1 MRKMPFPALAFA
13 VFLPLA
19 SVPFLAQPTSSAAG
33 SVAQPPR
40 TASNAHLGGIGA
52 AVPPEKPAT
61 DFTAKQNTARL
72 NAWRAQIRHI
82 LYVPDQLPA
91 LDAKTWSTFS
101 PTPGVLADR
110 VTYHTLDGMIVTAIA
125 YHPDPKTAHWHGKLP
140 SILMV
145 NGHGSDKFGWYA
157 MYTGMEYAKAGAVV
171 VTYDMIG
178 EGERNLDR
186 KSHASSHDKRVTPPA
201 GVPATDWGQR
211 VAGLMQVDLMQGVT
225 YLSQRPDVDPKR
237 IAVLGYSMGS
247 FVTGIAGALDTRI
260 HAVVLSG
267 GGVFDGPGGYF
278 DSGQLPCQGP
288 PYRALQVIG
297 DRPAILYALNA
308 QRGPMYIMNGT
319 VDTTMDIPH
328 HLQPWFDD
336 IKQRTLAVLGPNNS
350 ADKNLFTTV
359 FYPGA
364 AHRPSWENRDA
375 ALWLN
380 DHIHFA
386 LWTDAEID
394 KLPTIKVSDWVT
406 KNGVTAGTSEMRPDH
421 EGGIDALDLNLPSI
435 PRADLMVLPDTDWQ
449 TLKDQLTYEAWA
461 AKASAAEASAAEAA
475 MPAGSQAAH
484 PGN

>member
-13 VFLPLA
+13 ACALLA
-19 SVPFLAQPTSSAAG
+19 GVPASAQPAAAPATAP
-33 SVAQPPR
+33 STQPARPP
-40 TASNAHLGGIGA
+40 ASNAHLGGIGA
-52 AVPPEKPAT
+52 AVPPEKPGAE
-61 DFTAKQNTARL
+61 FTPKQNTARL

-82 LYVPDQLPA
+82 LYVPDTLPT

-125 YHPDPKTAHWHGKLP
+125 YHPDSKTAHWHGKLP
-140 SILMV
+140 GILMV

-171 VTYDMIG
+171 ITYDMIG
-178 EGERNLDR
+178 EGERNIDK
-186 KSHASSHDKRVTPPA
+186 KSRASSHDKRVTPPA

-211 VAGLMQVDLMQGVT
+211 LAGLMQVDLMQGVT

-260 HAVVLSG
+260 HAIVLSG

-308 QRGPMYIMNGT
+308 QRGPIYIRNGT

-328 HLQPWFDD
+328 HLQPWFDSIRD
-336 IKQRTLAVLGPNNS
+336 RTIAVLGPNNP
-350 ADKNLFTTV
+350 AGKNLFTTV

-386 LWTDAEID
+386 LWTDAEIN

-406 KNGVTAGTSEMRPDH
+406 KNGVTAGASEMRPDH
-421 EGGIDALDLNLPSI
+421 EGGIDALDLNLPNI
-435 PRADLMVLPDTDWQ
+435 PRADLMVLPDADWQ
-449 TLKDQLTYEAWA
+449 AIKDQLTYEAWA
-461 AKASAAEASAAEAA
+461 AKASAAEAAMAAAA
-475 MPAGSQAAH
+475 TAATP